1 MELVPIHKRVIG
13 LDVHQAQITACAI
26 LEEADGETRIEQRQ
40 FGAFKKDR
48 RALAA
53 WAAALDPDE
62 VVMESTG
69 IYWKSPY
76 AALEA
81 MGIRATVVNAR
92 HVKQVPGRKT
102 DVGELIWSRLPA
114 TLLLMLGA
122 IVAELMIGLPAG
134 IWAASRRGTRAD
146 KTAMTL
152 SFVGVSAPQFVVGL
166 SLLYIFAYNLGW
178 LPLGGYGTF
187 AHLIL
192 PSLTLGL
199 AGGGWY
205 SRMMRSSMV
214 DVLRQDYIRTARAKG
229 VPEGRVILKHA
240 LKNAI
245 LPIVAMV
252 GLDVGIFMSGA
263 VVVESVFGWPGI
275 GQLMWQAIQT
285 LDIPIIMGVTVTA
298 AAFIILGNLI
308 ADLVTPL
315 VDPRIRL
322 R

>member
-1 MELVPIHKRVIG
+1 MLRYLAKRLVTSVFILLGVTLVTFCLTFLIPADPVDMIAGRNSTEQTRQIIREQLG
-13 LDVHQAQITACAI
+13 LDRPLAVQYGQYVARLAHG
-26 LEEADGETRIEQRQ
+26 D
-40 FGAFKKDR
+40 FGRSFA
-48 RALAA
+48 
-53 WAAALDPDE
+53 
-62 VVMESTG
+62 
-69 IYWKSPY
+69 
-76 AALEA
+76 
-81 MGIRATVVNAR
+81 
-92 HVKQVPGRKT
+92 RKT
-102 DVGELIWSRLPA
+102 DVGELIWSRLPS

-122 IVAELMIGLPAG
+122 IAAELMIGLPAG

-229 VPEGRVILKHA
+229 VPEARVILKHG

-245 LPIVAMV
+245 LPIIAMI
-252 GLDVGIFMSGA
+252 GLDVGIFMSGV

-285 LDIPIIMGVTVTA
+285 LDIPIIMGVTVVA

-315 VDPRIRL
+315 VDPRIKL